1 MRTLCAAIALA
12 LAPGLG
18 LAGPDLS
25 GTIPIIDEGFEGPLN
40 RYDGR
45 SGLWST
51 LPRRAT

>member
-25 GTIPIIDEGFEGPLN
+25 GTIPIIDEASRARSTAMTGAPAC
-40 RYDGR
+40 GR
-45 SGLWST
+45 PCRGG
-51 LPRRAT
+51 AT

>member
-40 RYDGR
+40 RYDGAPACGR
-45 SGLWST
+45 PCRGG
-51 LPRRAT
+51 AT